1 MVDSIH
7 GRKGPGPLEPLK
19 RAQKAEETAKTKQ
32 GAGGA
37 DFAAELKNADRAA
50 QGPAKA
56 ASGAPQAPVTGV
68 QFSPVLHDLDKVKD
82 AMDVERAAKVQSL
95 KQQVAEGNYQPDLKK
110 VAASLLYFVAKGK

>member
-19 RAQKAEETAKTKQ
+19 RAQKADEAGKAKK
-32 GAGGA
+32 GAGAA
-37 DFAAELKNADRAA
+37 DFAAELKNADRTA
-50 QGPAKA
+50 QGPAKTA
-56 ASGAPQAPVTGV
+56 AGAPQAPITGV
-68 QFSPVLHDLDKVKD
+68 QFSPVLHDLDKVRD